1 MKKLLYTLLF
11 CWVSTAFAAAN
22 TLVIYNG
29 SDYLPKQQVGR
40 AKAQRCPTFPPPAA
54 MHVGHMRARP
64 TWLYLKQL
72 LVTRNGTVLK

>member
-29 SDYLPKQQVGR
+29 SDYLPKQVITQFTKETGI
-40 AKAQRCPTFPPPAA
+40 KASRSSKSAALPDISPACSDARWAHACPP
-54 MHVGHMRARP
+54 
-64 TWLYLKQL
+64 
-72 LVTRNGTVLK
+72 